1 MVLYT
6 LLVTDRVSEIGFLD
20 SVHTF
25 LELGQNMDFLRQIEN
40 NLSSILIPGE
50 DAQSKVK
57 SRLLI
62 YLPILYISCFPG

>member
-25 LELGQNMDFLRQIEN
+25 LELGQNMDFLRQIEH
-40 NLSSILIPGE
+40 NLSSILRKFGNAHLNI
-50 DAQSKVK
+50 
-57 SRLLI
+57 
-62 YLPILYISCFPG
+62 